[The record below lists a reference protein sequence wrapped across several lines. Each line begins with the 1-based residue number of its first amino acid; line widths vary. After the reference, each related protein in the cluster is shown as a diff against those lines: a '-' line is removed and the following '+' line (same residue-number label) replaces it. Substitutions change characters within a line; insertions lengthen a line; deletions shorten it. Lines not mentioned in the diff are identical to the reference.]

1 MDGLRTVPRPGD
13 TSLYFQMTRLVKLRA
28 HTALHVSEDEMAPI
42 GPVECP
48 RCQRETP
55 RDKVQC
61 MWCGQAVSPKGVEKI
76 EERRERMF
84 DSALEAEDDM
94 KERLKNVQSELE
106 ELRALGLEI

>member
-1 MDGLRTVPRPGD
+1 MKNSAEARRYIAVFADD
-13 TSLYFQMTRLVKLRA
+13 TAREIARA
-28 HTALHVSEDEMAPI
+28 HGVDVSEDEMNPI

-61 MWCGQAVSPKGVEKI
+61 MWCGQVLTQKGVEKI
-76 EERRERMF
+76 EERLF
-84 DSALEAEDDM
+84 DSALEAEGEM

>member
-1 MDGLRTVPRPGD
+1 
-13 TSLYFQMTRLVKLRA
+13 
-28 HTALHVSEDEMAPI
+28 MAPI